1 MKKNKFR
8 VITLSADIV
17 ILAIS
22 FLIMAALKP
31 SGLSSYVPSHIVFFG
46 ILTLIWLSV
55 SLLNGKMHRG
65 KIINFTTLF
74 NRVISSNIIAISIT
88 ALIMYIFRDYSY
100 SRAVVLGTILI
111 ATVLELLAG
120 SIFIAYKKA
129 NIRDY
134 EEAEKFRKYR
144 KPSEEELVNNL
155 NGNGNGNGKNRG
167 EVHEVNPGVFKAIE
181 NESGPDMARAI
192 IDMTGPKLNGS
203 TAVLS
208 TTTLFNIES
217 LPVEKYKYIINL
229 HRIND
234 IKQLDRF
241 IDAVNSKLELN
252 GYFFCCVETKDQ
264 RKKRLLKKFP
274 PVINYIWYSFDFI
287 VKRILPKLRF
297 TRPLYMFLTRGNNM
311 VISRAEAL
319 GRLCRGG
326 FRIRQESFIENKLC
340 IEAKKTGEPL
350 PTNGYYYGPI
360 IALPR
365 VGKDGNLI
373 KVYKLR
379 TMHPY
384 SEYIQDYV
392 YKMHDLQEGGK
403 FRDDFRITSWGS
415 FCRKVWLDEFPM
427 FINMLEGNM
436 KLVGV
441 RPLSKQYFDL
451 YDESVRERRQKHK
464 PGLVPPY
471 YADMPANLEEIQAS
485 EMKYLDQY
493 EKHPVKTDTKYFFR
507 SWWNIFFHD
516 ARSN

>member
-1 MKKNKFR
+1 M
-8 VITLSADIV
+8 
-17 ILAIS
+17 IL
-22 FLIMAALKP
+22 FKP
-31 SGLSSYVPSHIVFFG
+31 ARFISYVPSHGVFFG
-46 ILTLIWLSV
+46 ILAVIWLVV
-55 SLLNGKMHRG
+55 SLINGKMHRG

-74 NRVISSNIIAISIT
+74 NRVIISNLIAISLT

-100 SRAVVLGTILI
+100 SRAVVLGTIII
-111 ATVLELLAG
+111 ATVLELLVG
-120 SIFIAYKKA
+120 SVFIAYKKA
-129 NIRDY
+129 NIRNY
-134 EEAEKFRKYR
+134 EEEDKFRKYR

-155 NGNGNGNGKNRG
+155 NGNGNGINKNNGKAG
-167 EVHEVNPGVFKAIE
+167 EVNPGIIKTIE
-181 NESGPDMARAI
+181 KEAGSDMASAI
-192 IDMTGPKLNGS
+192 VEMTGYNLNGH

-208 TTTLFNIES
+208 TTTIFNIES
-217 LPVEKYKYIINL
+217 LPKDKYTYLINL
-229 HRIND
+229 HRLND

-241 IDAVNSKLELN
+241 IDSVNSKLEMN

-264 RKKRLLKKFP
+264 RKKRILKKFP
-274 PVINYIWYSFDFI
+274 PVLNYIYYSLDFI
-287 VKRILPKLRF
+287 LKRVLPKLKF
-297 TRPLYMFLTRGNNM
+297 TRPLYMFLTHGNNA

-326 FRIRQESFIENKLC
+326 FRIRQESFIGNQLC
-340 IEAKKTGEPL
+340 IEAKKIGEPQ

-365 VGKDGNLI
+365 IGKEGYLI

-403 FRDDFRITSWGS
+403 FKDDFRITSWGS
-415 FCRKVWLDEFPM
+415 VCRKIWLDEFPM

-451 YDESVRERRQKHK
+451 YEESVRERRLKHK

-471 YADMPANLEEIQAS
+471 YADMPANLQEIQAS

-493 EKHPVKTDTKYFFR
+493 EKHPLKTDTKYFFR
-507 SWWNIFFHD
+507 SWGNIFFHD

>member
-1 MKKNKFR
+1 MVLF
-8 VITLSADIV
+8 
-17 ILAIS
+17 
-22 FLIMAALKP
+22 KP
-31 SGLSSYVPSHIVFFG
+31 AGFNAYVPSHGAFFG
-46 ILTLIWLSV
+46 ILAVIWLTV
-55 SLLNGKMHRG
+55 SLVNGKMHRG
-65 KIINFTTLF
+65 KIINFTSLF
-74 NRVISSNIIAISIT
+74 NRVISSNLIAISLT

-100 SRAVVLGTILI
+100 SRAVVLGTIII
-111 ATVLELLAG
+111 ATILELLVG
-120 SIFIAYKKA
+120 SVFIAYKKA
-129 NIRDY
+129 NIRNY
-134 EEAEKFRKYR
+134 EETDKFRKYR

-155 NGNGNGNGKNRG
+155 NGNGKNKNNGNPG
-167 EVHEVNPGVFKAIE
+167 EINTGVLNTIE
-181 NESGPDMARAI
+181 REAGPDIARAI
-192 IDMTGPKLNGS
+192 VEMTGPNLNGH

-208 TTTLFNIES
+208 TTTIFNVES
-217 LPVEKYKYIINL
+217 LPKDKYTYLINL

-241 IDAVNSKLELN
+241 IDAVNAKLEMN

-264 RKKRLLKKFP
+264 RKKRILKKFP
-274 PVINYIWYSFDFI
+274 PVINYIYYSLDFI
-287 VKRILPKLRF
+287 LKRVLPKLKF
-297 TRPLYMFLTRGNNM
+297 TRPIYMALTHGNNA

-326 FRIRQESFIENKLC
+326 FRIRQESFIGNQLC
-340 IEAKKTGEPL
+340 IEAKKIGEPL

-365 VGKDGNLI
+365 IGKDGNMI

-415 FCRKVWLDEFPM
+415 ACRKVWLDEFPM

-451 YDESVRERRQKHK
+451 YDESVREKRLKHK

-485 EMKYLDQY
+485 EMKYLEEY
-493 EKHPVKTDTKYFFR
+493 EKNPVKTDTKYFLK
-507 SWWNIFFHD
+507 SWWNILFRD